1 MNCFIANS
9 IKKAF
14 LVAFLLPLFSL
25 SAQASEDDDE
35 MTLWL
40 SFPKTHVAENNSHD
54 MRGLEGL
61 DEMQTATAEIALS
74 EIAEN
79 WEGLPVTL
87 QIIADTIHQKG
98 YFKIEKRENDMLE
111 GPQDSPD
118 RIYITA
124 NDASGLIY
132 GAYFILRSQSMG
144 DGCLCKTL
152 GNEDTL
158 EQEPAYPKRYV
169 ETDISM
175 LSETVSLENLARL
188 FASIGING
196 IVLSGK
202 SIKKIDEF
210 SRIFN
215 PYQIELFSDIAT
227 TDLFTIDIRQTNP
240 NYLQFQAPLWQIPLP
255 SSNTQHLTP
264 NPQHPSFSNPH
275 HPSPN
280 TQTTSSSPGGN
291 EGGLFLFTHLTTQ
304 PFTSAN
310 LYAYGRKVWMPQISN
325 ERVAFEWLA
334 QSFSENPLFVIP
346 MRDVLIKSA
355 SPSQE
360 DFESFI
366 SIWHQMRKVI
376 DPDVH
381 SAVEECLNQQY
392 QDFLDR

>member
-1 MNCFIANS
+1 MNCFYANS

-25 SAQASEDDDE
+25 SVQASEDDDE
-35 MTLWL
+35 MSLWL
-40 SFPKTHVAENNSHD
+40 RFPKTHLAENNSHD

-61 DEMQTATAEIALS
+61 DEMQTATVEIALS

-158 EQEPAYPKRYV
+158 EQEPAYQKRYV
-169 ETDISM
+169 ETDISL

-215 PYQIELFSDIAT
+215 PYQIELFSNIAT

-255 SSNTQHLTP
+255 STAPT
-264 NPQHPSFSNPH
+264 
-275 HPSPN
+275 
-280 TQTTSSSPGGN
+280 GN
-291 EGGLFLFTHLTTQ
+291 EGGILLFTHLATQ

-360 DFESFI
+360 DLESFI